1 MRVSLFSDEGF
12 AIAMRLARVRAAL
25 ATRPDLARAARDYG
39 ATRRA
44 KMGVSGES

>member
-1 MRVSLFSDEGF
+1 MSVPLFSDEGF

-25 ATRPDLARAARDYG
+25 VTRPDLARAAQDYG

-44 KMGVSGES
+44 MKGVGA